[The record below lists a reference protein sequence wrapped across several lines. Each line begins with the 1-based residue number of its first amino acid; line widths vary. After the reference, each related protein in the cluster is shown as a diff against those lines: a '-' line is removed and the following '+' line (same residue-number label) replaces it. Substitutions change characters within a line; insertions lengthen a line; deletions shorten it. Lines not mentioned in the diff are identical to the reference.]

1 MTSGKNFKE
10 RRKIMEHVK
19 NRRKQIA
26 FGVIVILTLFTFFS
40 YFSVTVN
47 AASTTIVVNPGHLD
61 GTDPGAVNSS
71 NGIREVDLNNAL
83 AIKIVATLRASG
95 YNALLSHPV
104 PGNPGLPTMLAS
116 SPVYS
121 VFSTTIC
128 NKANQIGADLLISVH
143 HNASSDKTASGY
155 ELYWSSYHPTVDN
168 NGIYQKTGLWGDG
181 STADLDATP
190 PTIALKSKELA
201 NLFNENFKSLGYV
214 PSRNKVVERDDAIT
228 RKTSMPSVLIEAGF
242 VSNPTEAVKMADGS
256 NQQKMAD
263 QVLISVSELFG
274 TSTTPMSAS
283 SFTATVNGD
292 KITATVEGVS
302 APNGLQVIYIP
313 TWSDKGG
320 QDDLKWYT
328 ATKQSEGSYSVTLDV
343 KDHGFES
350 GDYQLHCYGV
360 DSDGKYTLLGNTTA
374 TVISSVQDKM
384 LATSVTAGVSGNNI
398 TATVKGIIAPNGIT
412 SVSIP
417 IWSESGG
424 QDDLKWYTATKQAD
438 GSYKVIIDIKDHKYD
453 GGSYN
458 IHAYGT
464 DSNNK
469 MTFLGST
476 TATVKVNTMTAS
488 SVTGTVLGSKITA
501 TVKGITAPNGI
512 TEMTLPIWSE
522 NGGQDDIKWYTATKQ
537 TDGSY
542 KITIDIKDH
551 NYDGG
556 TYHIHA
562 YGKDSNGKMT
572 FVGSATANIIVE
584 PMTATSVT
592 ASVAGNKIATTIK
605 GIHAPSG
612 IKSISVPIWSDVNGQ
627 DDLKWYTATKQSDGS
642 YSITIDI
649 KDHNYSGGTYSIHA
663 YGTDTNGK
671 MTFLGNTSV
680 SLATTPM
687 SATTVT
693 ATVSENII
701 TATVSGIT
709 APNGIN
715 SILIPTWSEA
725 NGQDDIRW
733 YTATKKSDGSY
744 QIMIDAKNHNGDSG
758 SYFIHAYGV
767 ETDGRSV
774 FLGNTSVSVRY
785 VETPIMGE
793 TTVTAAQLV
802 AYYKG
807 TGSTYPQIYNDL
819 GVNLE
824 TFVGLYIS
832 ECNAEGV
839 RAEVAFAQAMLET
852 GNLQFGGDVKPAQFN
867 FAGLGA
873 TGGVPGYDF
882 ATVYGYN
889 KVGLQIGI
897 RGHVQH
903 LKCYA
908 SSAALNQTKVDP
920 RWNDSL
926 RLRAISVEELAGTW
940 AADTT
945 YAGKVK
951 TIMKKF

>member
-1 MTSGKNFKE
+1 
-10 RRKIMEHVK
+10 MEHIK

-26 FGVIVILTLFTFFS
+26 LGVIVILALFTFFS
-40 YFSVTVN
+40 YYSLPVE

-83 AIKIVATLRASG
+83 AIKIVSTLRASG
-95 YNALLSHPV
+95 YNAMLSHPV
-104 PGNPGLPTMLAS
+104 PGNPGLPTMLAT

-128 NKANQIGADLLISVH
+128 NKANEIGADLLISVH
-143 HNASSDKTASGY
+143 HNSGGATASGY

-168 NGIYQKTGLWGDG
+168 NGIYQKTGLWSDG

-242 VSNPTEAVKMADGS
+242 VSNSAEAVKMANGS

-263 QVLISVSELFG
+263 QVLASVSELFG
-274 TSTTPMSAS
+274 ASTSPMTATG
-283 SFTATVNGD
+283 FTATVSGD
-292 KITATVEGVS
+292 KITATVKGVS
-302 APNGLQVIYIP
+302 APNGLQVIYVP
-313 TWSDKGG
+313 TWSDEGG

-328 ATKQSEGSYSVTLDV
+328 ATKQSDGNYSVTLDV
-343 KDHGFES
+343 KDHGYTS
-350 GDYQLHCYGV
+350 GNYQLHCYGV
-360 DSDGKYTLLGNTTA
+360 DSYGKYTLLGNATA
-374 TVISSVQDKM
+374 NVTSSVQEKM
-384 LATSVTAGVSGNNI
+384 TATSVTGSVTGSTI

-412 SVSIP
+412 SMSIP
-417 IWSESGG
+417 IWSETGG
-424 QDDLKWYTATKQAD
+424 QDDLKWYTATKQTD
-438 GSYKVIIDIKDHKYD
+438 GSYKVTIDIKDHNYD

-458 IHAYGT
+458 IHDYGT
-464 DSNNK
+464 DNNNK

-476 TATVKVNTMTAS
+476 TATVKVDSMSAT
-488 SVTGTVLGSKITA
+488 SVSGSVSGSKVTA

-512 TEMTLPIWSE
+512 TEMTIPIWSE
-522 NGGQDDIKWYTATKQ
+522 TGGQDDIKWYTATKQ
-537 TDGSY
+537 ADGSY
-542 KITIDIKDH
+542 SVTIDIKDH

-556 TYHIHA
+556 TYNIHA
-562 YGKDSNGKMT
+562 YGKDSNNKMT
-572 FVGSATANIIVE
+572 FVGSATVKVVVE

-592 ASVAGNKIATTIK
+592 ASVSGNKITTTVK
-605 GIHAPSG
+605 GINAPSG
-612 IKSISVPIWSDVNGQ
+612 IAAMTVPIWSDNNGQ

-642 YSITIDI
+642 YSVTIDI
-649 KDHNYSGGTYSIHA
+649 KDHNYSGGSYSIHV

-671 MTFLGNTSV
+671 MTFLGNSSV
-680 SLATTPM
+680 SVATTPM
-687 SATTVT
+687 SATTVK
-693 ATVSENII
+693 ATVTENII
-701 TATVSGIT
+701 TATVTGIT
-709 APNGIN
+709 APNGIKN
-715 SILIPTWSEA
+715 ILIPTWSDE
-725 NGQDDIRW
+725 NGQDDIKW
-733 YTATKKSDGSY
+733 YNATKQNDGSY
-744 QIMIDAKNHNGDSG
+744 QATIDAKNHNGNSG
-758 SYFIHAYGV
+758 TYSIHAYGV
-767 ETDGRSV
+767 EADGRSV
-774 FLGNTSVSVRY
+774 FLGNTSASVRY
-785 VETPIMGE
+785 VETPIMGA
-793 TTVTAAQLV
+793 TTVSAAQLV

-807 TGSTYPQIYNDL
+807 TGSVYPQIYNDL

-824 TFVGLYIS
+824 TFVNLYIS

-882 ATVYGYN
+882 AAVYGYN
-889 KVGLQIGI
+889 NVGLQIGI

-908 SSAALNQTKVDP
+908 SSAALNQTRVDP

-926 RLRAISVEELAGTW
+926 RLRAVSVEELAGTW

>member
-1 MTSGKNFKE
+1 
-10 RRKIMEHVK
+10 MEHIN

-26 FGVIVILTLFTFFS
+26 LGVIVILALFTFFS
-40 YFSVTVN
+40 YFSPMVN
-47 AASTTIVVNPGHLD
+47 AASTTIVINPGHQS
-61 GTDPGAVNSS
+61 GTDTGAVNKTT
-71 NGIREVDLNNAL
+71 GIKEVDLNNAL
-83 AIKIVATLRASG
+83 AIKIVTTLRNNG
-95 YNALLSHPV
+95 YNAMLSHQI
-104 PGNPGLPTMLAS
+104 PGNPGLPTLLATT
-116 SPVYS
+116 VNN
-121 VFSTTIC
+121 STAVC
-128 NKANQIGADLLISVH
+128 SAANNLGADLFISVH
-143 HNASSDKTASGY
+143 HNSGAATASGY
-155 ELYWSSYHPTVDN
+155 EFYWSSYHPTVDN
-168 NGIYQKTGLWGDG
+168 NGIYQKTGLWSDG

-201 NLFNENFKSLGYV
+201 NLMNANFSKNLTYV
-214 PSRNKVVERDDAIT
+214 PSRNKIVERDDAYT

-242 VSNPTEAVKMADGS
+242 VSNNAESLKLADGT

-263 QVLISVSELFG
+263 QVLASVSELFG
-274 TSTTPMSAS
+274 AATAPMTAS
-283 SFTATVNGD
+283 GFTATVSGD
-292 KITATVEGVS
+292 KITATVKGVS

-313 TWSDKGG
+313 TWSDEGG

-328 ATKQSEGSYSVTLDV
+328 ATKQSDGNYSVTVDV
-343 KDHGFES
+343 KDHGYTS
-350 GDYQLHCYGV
+350 GNYQLHCYGV
-360 DSDGKYTLLGNTTA
+360 DSYGKYTLLGNATA
-374 TVISSVQDKM
+374 NVTSSVQEKM
-384 LATSVTAGVSGNNI
+384 TATSVTGSVTDNTI

-412 SVSIP
+412 SMSIP
-417 IWSESGG
+417 VWSETGG
-424 QDDLKWYTATKQAD
+424 QDDLKWYAATKQTD
-438 GSYKVIIDIKDHKYD
+438 GSYKVTIDIKDHNYD

-476 TATVKVNTMTAS
+476 TATVKVDTMTAT
-488 SVTGTVLGSKITA
+488 SVTAAVFSGKITT

-512 TEMTLPIWSE
+512 TEMLIPIWSE
-522 NGGQDDIKWYTATKQ
+522 TGGQDDIKWYSATKQ
-537 TDGSY
+537 SDGSY
-542 KITIDIKDH
+542 KLSIDIKDH
-551 NYDGG
+551 NYNSGN
-556 TYHIHA
+556 YIIHA

-572 FVGSATANIIVE
+572 FVGAAKANVVIE

-592 ASVAGNKIATTIK
+592 GSVSGNKITATIK
-605 GIHAPSG
+605 GINAPGG
-612 IKSISVPIWSDVNGQ
+612 IKSISVPIWSDTDGQ
-627 DDLKWYTATKQSDGS
+627 DDLVWYLAEKQSDGS
-642 YSITIDI
+642 YSVTIDI
-649 KDHNYSGGTYSIHA
+649 KDHKYDGGTYRIHV
-663 YGTDTNGK
+663 YGTETSGI
-671 MTFLGNTSV
+671 MTLLGNTSV
-680 SLATTPM
+680 N
-687 SATTVT
+687 VT
-693 ATVSENII
+693 ATKPMTASTVKAVVNENII

-709 APNGIN
+709 APNGIKN
-715 SILIPTWSEA
+715 ILIPTWSDE
-725 NGQDDIRW
+725 NGQDDIKW
-733 YTATKKSDGSY
+733 YTATKQSDGNY
-744 QIMIDAKNHNGDSG
+744 QYAIDTKNHNGNSG
-758 SYFIHAYGV
+758 TYSIHAYGV
-767 ETDGRSV
+767 EADGRSV

-785 VETPIMGE
+785 VETPIMGA

-807 TGSTYPQIYNDL
+807 TGSVYPQIYNDL

-824 TFVGLYIS
+824 TFVNLYIS

-882 ATVYGYN
+882 AAVYGYN
-889 KVGLQIGI
+889 NVGLQIGI

-908 SSAALNQTKVDP
+908 SSAALNQTRVDP

-926 RLRAISVEELAGTW
+926 RLRAVSVEELAGTW

>member
-1 MTSGKNFKE
+1 
-10 RRKIMEHVK
+10 MEHIN

-26 FGVIVILTLFTFFS
+26 LGVIVILALFTFFS
-40 YFSVTVN
+40 YFSPMVN
-47 AASTTIVVNPGHLD
+47 AASTTIVINPGHLD

-83 AIKIVATLRASG
+83 AIKIVSTLRASG
-95 YNALLSHPV
+95 YNAMLSHPV
-104 PGNPGLPTMLAS
+104 PGNPGLPTMLAT

-128 NKANQIGADLLISVH
+128 NKANEIGADLLISVH
-143 HNASSDKTASGY
+143 HNSGGTTASGY

-201 NLFNENFKSLGYV
+201 NLFNENFKNLGYV
-214 PSRNKVVERDDAIT
+214 PSRNKIVERDDAIT

-242 VSNPTEAVKMADGS
+242 VSNNDESLKMADGT

-263 QVLISVSELFG
+263 QVLASVSELFG
-274 TSTTPMSAS
+274 AATTPMTAS
-283 SFTATVNGD
+283 GFTATVSGD
-292 KITATVEGVS
+292 KITATVKGVS
-302 APNGLQVIYIP
+302 APNGLQVIYVP
-313 TWSDKGG
+313 TWSDEGG

-328 ATKQSEGSYSVTLDV
+328 ATKQSDGSYSVTLDV
-343 KDHGFES
+343 KDHGYTS

-360 DSDGKYTLLGNTTA
+360 DSYGKYTLLGNTTA
-374 TVISSVQDKM
+374 NVTSSVQEKM
-384 LATSVTAGVSGNNI
+384 SATSVTSGVVGSTI
-398 TATVKGIIAPNGIT
+398 TATVKGITAPNGIT
-412 SVSIP
+412 SMSIP

-424 QDDLKWYTATKQAD
+424 QDDLKWYTATKQTD
-438 GSYKVIIDIKDHKYD
+438 GSYKVIIDIKDHNYD

-476 TATVKVNTMTAS
+476 TATVKVDTMTAT
-488 SVTGTVLGSKITA
+488 SVTGSVSGSKITA

-512 TEMTLPIWSE
+512 TEMIIPIWSE
-522 NGGQDDIKWYTATKQ
+522 NGGQNDLIWYSATKQ

-542 KITIDIKDH
+542 KITTDIKDH
-551 NYDGG
+551 NFDSG
-556 TYHIHA
+556 TYHVHA

-572 FVGSATANIIVE
+572 FVGSTTVNMIVE

-592 ASVAGNKIATTIK
+592 ASVSGNKITTTIK
-605 GIHAPSG
+605 GITAPSG
-612 IKSISVPIWSDVNGQ
+612 IKSISVPIWSDVGGQ

-642 YSITIDI
+642 YSITIDT
-649 KDHNYSGGTYSIHA
+649 KDHNYSGGTYSIHV
-663 YGTDTNGK
+663 YGTDNNDK
-671 MTFLGNTSV
+671 MTFLGNTAVGV
-680 SLATTPM
+680 STAPM
-687 SATTVT
+687 SATAVKATVT
-693 ATVSENII
+693 ENII
-701 TATVSGIT
+701 TVTVSGIT
-709 APNGIN
+709 APNGI
-715 SILIPTWSEA
+715 SKILLPTWSDV
-725 NGQDDIRW
+725 NGQDDIKW
-733 YTATKKSDGSY
+733 YTAVKQSDGSY
-744 QIMIDAKNHNGDSG
+744 QLAIDAKNHNGDSG
-758 SYFIHAYGV
+758 SYSIHAYG
-767 ETDGRSV
+767 EEADGRSV
-774 FLGNTSVSVRY
+774 FLGNAAASVRY
-785 VETPIMGE
+785 VETPIMGA

-807 TGSTYPQIYNDL
+807 TGSVYPQIYNDL

-824 TFVGLYIS
+824 TFAALYIS

-873 TGGVPGYDF
+873 TGGVPGFDF

-889 KVGLQIGI
+889 RVGLQTGI

-908 SSAALNQTKVDP
+908 SSAALNQTKADP

-926 RLRAISVEELAGTW
+926 RLRAVSVEELAGTW

-951 TIMKKF
+951 AIMKKF

>member
-1 MTSGKNFKE
+1 
-10 RRKIMEHVK
+10 MEYIK

-26 FGVIVILTLFTFFS
+26 LGVVVILTLFTFFS
-40 YFSVTVN
+40 YFSMTVN
-47 AASTTIVVNPGHLD
+47 AASTTIVVNPGHQS
-61 GTDPGAVNSS
+61 GTDTGAVNKTT
-71 NGIREVDLNNAL
+71 GITEVDLNNAL
-83 AIKIVATLRASG
+83 AIKMVTTLRNNG
-95 YNALLSHPV
+95 YNAMLSHQI
-104 PGNPGLPTMLAS
+104 PGNPGLPTMLATTTNN
-116 SPVYS
+116 
-121 VFSTTIC
+121 STAVC
-128 NKANQIGADLLISVH
+128 SAANNLGADLFISVH
-143 HNASSDKTASGY
+143 HNSGGSTASGY
-155 ELYWSSYHPTVDN
+155 EFYWSSYHPSVDT
-168 NGIYQKTGLWGDG
+168 NGIYQKTGLWSDG

-201 NLFNENFKSLGYV
+201 NIMNANFSENLTYV
-214 PSRNKVVERDDAIT
+214 PSRNKIVERDDAYT
-228 RKTSMPSVLIEAGF
+228 RKTSMPSALIEAGF
-242 VSNPTEAVKMADGS
+242 VSNNAESLKLADGT

-263 QVLISVSELFG
+263 QVLASVSELFG
-274 TSTTPMSAS
+274 ATTSPMTAS
-283 SFTATVNGD
+283 GFAATVSGD
-292 KITATVEGVS
+292 KITATVKGVS
-302 APNGLQVIYIP
+302 APNGVQVIYVP
-313 TWSDKGG
+313 TWSDEGG

-328 ATKQSEGSYSVTLDV
+328 ATKQSDGSYSVTLDV
-343 KDHGFES
+343 KDHGYTS
-350 GDYQLHCYGV
+350 GNYQLHCYGV
-360 DSDGKYTLLGNTTA
+360 DSYGKYTLLGNTTA
-374 TVISSVQDKM
+374 NVTSSVQEKM
-384 LATSVTAGVSGNNI
+384 SATSVTSGVVGSTI
-398 TATVKGIIAPNGIT
+398 TATVKGITAPNGIT
-412 SVSIP
+412 SMSIP

-424 QDDLKWYTATKQAD
+424 QDDLKWYTATKQTD
-438 GSYKVIIDIKDHKYD
+438 GSYKVIIDIKDHNYD

-464 DSNNK
+464 DSNHK

-476 TATVKVNTMTAS
+476 TATVKVDTMTAT
-488 SVTGTVLGSKITA
+488 SVTGSVSGSKITA
-501 TVKGITAPNGI
+501 IVKGITAPNGI
-512 TEMTLPIWSE
+512 TEMAIPIWSE
-522 NGGQDDIKWYTATKQ
+522 TGGQDDIKWYTATKQ

-556 TYHIHA
+556 SYNIHA
-562 YGKDSNGKMT
+562 YGKDSNNKMT
-572 FVGSATANIIVE
+572 FVGSAVVKVIVE

-592 ASVAGNKIATTIK
+592 ASVSGNKITTTVR
-605 GIHAPSG
+605 GITAPSG
-612 IKSISVPIWSDVNGQ
+612 IASITVPIWSDNNGQ

-642 YSITIDI
+642 YNVTIDI
-649 KDHNYSGGTYSIHA
+649 KDHNYSGGSYSIHV

-671 MTFLGNTSV
+671 MTFLGNSSV
-680 SLATTPM
+680 SVATTPM
-687 SATTVT
+687 SATTVK
-693 ATVSENII
+693 ATVTENII
-701 TATVSGIT
+701 TASVSGIT
-709 APNGIN
+709 APNGIKN
-715 SILIPTWSEA
+715 ILIPTWSDE
-725 NGQDDIRW
+725 NGQDDIKW
-733 YTATKKSDGSY
+733 YTATKQSDGSY
-744 QIMIDAKNHNGDSG
+744 QATIDSKNHNGNSG
-758 SYFIHAYGV
+758 TYSIHAYGV

-785 VETPIMGE
+785 VETPIMGA

-807 TGSTYPQIYNDL
+807 TGKVYPQIYNDL

-824 TFVGLYIS
+824 TFVELYIS

-852 GNLQFGGDVKPAQFN
+852 GSLQFGGDVKPAQFN

-882 ATVYGYN
+882 ATVYGYS
-889 KVGLQIGI
+889 KVGLQTGI

-908 SSAALNQTKVDP
+908 SSAALNQTRVDP

-926 RLRAISVEELAGTW
+926 RLRAVSVEELAGTW

>member
-1 MTSGKNFKE
+1 
-10 RRKIMEHVK
+10 MEYIK

-26 FGVIVILTLFTFFS
+26 LGVVVILTLFTFFS
-40 YFSVTVN
+40 YFSMTVN
-47 AASTTIVVNPGHLD
+47 AASTTIVVNPGHQS
-61 GTDPGAVNSS
+61 GTDTGAVNKTT
-71 NGIREVDLNNAL
+71 GITEVDLNNAL
-83 AIKIVATLRASG
+83 AIKMVTTLRNNG
-95 YNALLSHPV
+95 YNAMLSHQI
-104 PGNPGLPTMLAS
+104 PGNPGLPTMLATTTNN
-116 SPVYS
+116 
-121 VFSTTIC
+121 STAVC
-128 NKANQIGADLLISVH
+128 SAANNLGADLFISVH
-143 HNASSDKTASGY
+143 HNSGGSTASGY
-155 ELYWSSYHPTVDN
+155 EFYWSSYHPSVDT
-168 NGIYQKTGLWGDG
+168 NGIYQKTGLWSDG

-201 NLFNENFKSLGYV
+201 NIMNTNFSENLTYV
-214 PSRNKVVERDDAIT
+214 PSRNKIVERDDAYT

-242 VSNPTEAVKMADGS
+242 VSNNAESLKLADGT

-263 QVLISVSELFG
+263 QVLASVSELFG
-274 TSTTPMSAS
+274 ATTSPMTAS
-283 SFTATVNGD
+283 GFAATVSGD
-292 KITATVEGVS
+292 KITATVKGVS
-302 APNGLQVIYIP
+302 APNGVQVIYVP
-313 TWSDKGG
+313 TWSDEGG

-328 ATKQSEGSYSVTLDV
+328 ATKQSDGSYSVTLDV
-343 KDHGFES
+343 KDHGYTS
-350 GDYQLHCYGV
+350 GNYQLHCYGV
-360 DSDGKYTLLGNTTA
+360 DSYGKYTLLGNTTA
-374 TVISSVQDKM
+374 NVTSSVQEKM
-384 LATSVTAGVSGNNI
+384 SATSVTSGVVGSTI
-398 TATVKGIIAPNGIT
+398 TATVKGITAPNGIT
-412 SVSIP
+412 SMSIP

-424 QDDLKWYTATKQAD
+424 QDDLKWYTATKQTD
-438 GSYKVIIDIKDHKYD
+438 GSYKVIIDIKDHNYD

-476 TATVKVNTMTAS
+476 TATVKVDTMTAT
-488 SVTGTVLGSKITA
+488 SVTGSVSGSKITA
-501 TVKGITAPNGI
+501 IVKGITAPNGI
-512 TEMTLPIWSE
+512 TEMAIPIWSE
-522 NGGQDDIKWYTATKQ
+522 TGGQDDIKWYTATKQ

-556 TYHIHA
+556 SYNIHA
-562 YGKDSNGKMT
+562 YGKDSNNKMT
-572 FVGSATANIIVE
+572 FVGSAVVKVIVE

-592 ASVAGNKIATTIK
+592 ASVSGNKITTTVR
-605 GIHAPSG
+605 GITAPSG
-612 IKSISVPIWSDVNGQ
+612 IASITVPIWSDNNGQ

-642 YSITIDI
+642 YNVTIDI
-649 KDHNYSGGTYSIHA
+649 KDHNYSGGSYSIHV

-671 MTFLGNTSV
+671 MTFLGNSSV
-680 SLATTPM
+680 SVATTPM
-687 SATTVT
+687 SATTVK
-693 ATVSENII
+693 ATVTENII
-701 TATVSGIT
+701 TASVSGIT
-709 APNGIN
+709 APNGIKN
-715 SILIPTWSEA
+715 ILIPTWSDE
-725 NGQDDIRW
+725 NGQDDIKW
-733 YTATKKSDGSY
+733 YTATKQSDGSY
-744 QIMIDAKNHNGDSG
+744 QATIDSKNHNGNSG
-758 SYFIHAYGV
+758 TYSIHAYGV

-785 VETPIMGE
+785 VETPIMGA

-824 TFVGLYIS
+824 TFVDLYIS

-882 ATVYGYN
+882 ASVYGYS
-889 KVGLQIGI
+889 KAGLQTGI

-908 SSAALNQTKVDP
+908 SIAALNQTRVDP

-926 RLRAISVEELAGTW
+926 RLRAVSVEELAGTW